1 MRLIATALTLFV
13 FGVGV
18 LNAENFW
25 CSVKKVDGNKVTLN
39 RSTKK
44 EKLDNVTLTTTENCK
59 VTKAHWN
66 KEKKKWEAGDPIEG
80 GLKSNV
86 LTKLAGEGVR
96 QCDHHEGQPDQGN
109 PGSRKCRGVLV
120 LGQES

>member
-1 MRLIATALTLFV
+1 MSL
-13 FGVGV
+13 
-18 LNAENFW
+18 
-25 CSVKKVDGNKVTLN
+25 
-39 RSTKK
+39 
-44 EKLDNVTLTTTENCK
+44 LTTTENCK

-96 QCDHHEGQPDQGN
+96 ANVITTKDNQIKEIRVHENAEEYWCSVKKVDGNKVTLNRSTKKEKLEQRHSRRHRKLQGVQG
-109 PGSRKCRGVLV
+109 PL
-120 LGQES
+120 E